1 MQSVLTLDLLNW
13 KFFYFIH
20 LKLELLTEFPVSNNK
35 KKLMKNRIALFD
47 QLDIYHNQFLRH
59 FICSMEDQN

>member
-13 KFFYFIH
+13 KLFYFIH

-35 KKLMKNRIALFD
+35 KKADEK
-47 QLDIYHNQFLRH
+47 
-59 FICSMEDQN
+59 